1 MRSEKILEMLNK
13 GEIEEL
19 KKALENEIYEKSLEK
34 GSGVKERL
42 QAMKKYFKIASDN
55 NFDKRLN
62 MPCKTKV
69 NGKEMTCFIDG
80 HSVACTFEEATG
92 IQLYKE
98 WEDGTNYFDVDK
110 LLDVKGYKVV
120 TGIDLQSVLAEA
132 KSRGYKYTKANKNN
146 LNYIFHFIDSDGYF
160 NLFLL
165 DKAYSIIAGG
175 ENEEIYYYNKKS
187 MLIIKNSIG
196 MVAILPFN
204 HASNAKKENAVYI
217 ER

>member
-13 GEIEEL
+13 GEIEDL

-34 GSGVKERL
+34 SSGIKERL
-42 QAMKKYFKIASDN
+42 MAMKKYFKIASDN
-55 NFDKRLN
+55 TYDKRLS

-98 WEDGTNYFDVDK
+98 WEDGTNYFDVSK
-110 LLDVKGYKVV
+110 LLDTKGYKVRKD
-120 TGIDLQSVLAEA
+120 IDLQSVLAEA
-132 KSRGYKYTKANKNN
+132 KSKDYKYTKANKNN
-146 LNYIFHFIDSDGYF
+146 LNFIFCLKEVEAYF
-160 NLFLL
+160 NIFLL

-175 ENEEIYYYNKKS
+175 ENEEVYYYNKKS
-187 MLIIKNSIG
+187 MLIVKNSIG
-196 MVAILPFN
+196 IIAILPFN
-204 HASNAKKENAVYI
+204 HASNTKKENAVYI